1 MLMCSSEL
9 HTHSLSLIHTVHRS
23 GLMHTIKGLVF
34 DISNCRTVLMEMCVV
49 LLAKQVVV
57 VIATC
62 QI

>member
-1 MLMCSSEL
+1 MLVCSSEF
-9 HTHSLSLIHTVHRS
+9 HTHSLSLILTVHHN
-23 GLMHTIKGLVF
+23 GLMHTIKVLVF
-34 DISNCRTVLMEMCVV
+34 DISNCRTVLMDMCVV